1 MTLEWNY
8 FRKLMFFFSLML
20 VNFAC
25 FLDVCFCV
33 VLICFSFYH
42 FTRTCIYIIWSVYYY
57 DVLLNVRFDL
67 TSLQFLINDIDYV
80 FDVGSRQVQVN
91 TNRKKKF

>member
-1 MTLEWNY
+1 MI
-8 FRKLMFFFSLML
+8 FFLIDVSLFCLFSRCL
-20 VNFAC
+20 
-25 FLDVCFCV
+25 FCV

-67 TSLQFLINDIDYV
+67 TSLQFLINYIDYV

-91 TNRKKKF
+91 TNR